1 MDCLSSCGVN
11 YSVDDIIKKLL
22 AAEQIALT
30 AESVTGKYRCK
41 RKKRIYL
48 TRVAHS

>member
-30 AESVTGKYRCK
+30 ADLSPENIDASS
-41 RKKRIYL
+41 KKRIYL

>member
-30 AESVTGKYRCK
+30 AESVTRNIDASARSAYT
-41 RKKRIYL
+41 L
-48 TRVAHS
+48 LVLHTS